1 MNSRKKR
8 KEALKEDIK
17 HVLEELWDLEEEEPL
32 YKIFTRKFLGVWS
45 IQEVLQYP
53 KAEIKDTSHRDDYD
67 TSLYLQRHDVVKV
80 HMIVHYQHHLSTK
93 GILPEETETFRL
105 N

>member
-32 YKIFTRKFLGVWS
+32 CKIFTREFLGV
-45 IQEVLQYP
+45 
-53 KAEIKDTSHRDDYD
+53 
-67 TSLYLQRHDVVKV
+67 
-80 HMIVHYQHHLSTK
+80 
-93 GILPEETETFRL
+93 
-105 N
+105 